1 MYVFRQSV
9 SRTILTARIHDHS
22 RKVLRRATCLQEK
35 IISDNWETLYFIVAA
50 MNCNFCS
57 YWLAGKSYWQL
68 KFGAHLVPRV
78 EHVLAKPN
86 LPLFDCFLSR
96 QVYYFTLIR
105 TNCNPW
111 FRTINPREL
120 IKPDLLA
127 LMYIVQEISS
137 NKVY

>member
-1 MYVFRQSV
+1 
-9 SRTILTARIHDHS
+9 
-22 RKVLRRATCLQEK
+22 
-35 IISDNWETLYFIVAA
+35 

-57 YWLAGKSYWQL
+57 YWLAGKSYWLL
-68 KFGAHLVPRV
+68 KFVEHLVPRV

-86 LPLFDCFLSR
+86 LPLFDCFLWK

-105 TNCNPW
+105 TNCNSW

-127 LMYIVQEISS
+127 FMYTVQEISS
-137 NKVY
+137 SKVHKLLFFLWYYDRTLKSLKFIVSEKFGLVAGLLL